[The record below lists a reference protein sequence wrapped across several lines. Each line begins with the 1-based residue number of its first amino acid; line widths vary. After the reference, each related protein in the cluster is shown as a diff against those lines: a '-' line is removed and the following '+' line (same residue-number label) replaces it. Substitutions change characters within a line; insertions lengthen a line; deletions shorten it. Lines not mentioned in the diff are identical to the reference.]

1 MDYDRDRAAD
11 FALALMYL
19 ELHESDR
26 AWKGYPWDV
35 LDVLHERRLIAD
47 PKNKAKSVV
56 LTEQGLELAAA
67 LFEELLGSNSLRP
80 KRPPKPGRAKG
91 SSGRSN
97 SLSDVQR
104 VQVDKLLSPIC
115 QPHPDPKVSS
125 LLRHGYRIE
134 GRSVVLFESRPAFQ
148 KPHEWREHPVA
159 KFKFIKS
166 RRVWALFCVYRD
178 LNWHVYDPFP
188 ESTELAALVSEV
200 EKDPTGIFWG

>member
-1 MDYDRDRAAD
+1 VDYDRDRAAD

-19 ELHESDR
+19 ELHDSNR

-47 PKNKAKSVV
+47 PKNRAKSVV
-56 LTEQGLELAAA
+56 LTEQGLEQAAA
-67 LFEELLGSNSLRP
+67 LFEELLGSNSPRLRSP
-80 KRPPKPGRAKG
+80 KRGTAKE

-97 SLSDVQR
+97 ALSDVQR
-104 VQVDKLLSPIC
+104 MQVDKLFSPIC

-125 LLRHGYRIE
+125 LLRHGYRTE

-166 RRVWALFCVYRD
+166 RRVWLLFCVYRD
-178 LNWHVYDPFP
+178 LNWHVYEPLP

-200 EKDPTGIFWG
+200 KKDPTGIFWG